1 MVVKNVI
8 KWRPWLL
15 MSKKYK
21 VKLVVMRMEGC
32 DRVHA
37 DTGGVVVEIRWKGSK
52 ISLTS
57 FRKTVKRNFTKE
69 VEELNGVVLWDE
81 VFSTVVTLSGNVNK
95 ENNVLFNP
103 WEIGFTVLN
112 GLSPGPKNKV
122 PVIGTASL
130 NLAEFASAAEE
141 KELDLAIPVSISNGA
156 TEPHPSLH
164 IQLSL
169 TELKADQEPAEPI
182 QNHISESSSG
192 EKDELSA
199 LKAGLRK
206 VKIFTEYV
214 STRRGKKT
222 SREDDHDTRSEGD
235 YSYHFDSSSLEESEE
250 GESNE
255 VKEDNSATFWKS
267 FGYGTLAYANC
278 NTGSLYEDGVYYSYR
293 KSDVGC
299 SQSVDDS
306 TASISEPYVI
316 QNTKRGIFPW
326 KKRKLNLRSPKSRGE
341 PLLKK
346 AYAEEGGDDI
356 DFDRRQ
362 SLWKYKVKLVVM
374 RMEGCD
380 RVHADTGGVVVE
392 IRWKGSK
399 ISLTSFRKTIKRN
412 FTKEV
417 EELNGVVLWD
427 EVFSTVVTL
436 SGNVNKENN
445 VLFNPWEIG
454 FTVLN

>member
-1 MVVKNVI
+1 VQ
-8 KWRPWLL
+8 
-15 MSKKYK
+15 
-21 VKLVVMRMEGC
+21 
-32 DRVHA
+32 
-37 DTGGVVVEIRWKGSK
+37 
-52 ISLTS
+52 
-57 FRKTVKRNFTKE
+57 
-69 VEELNGVVLWDE
+69 
-81 VFSTVVTLSGNVNK
+81 
-95 ENNVLFNP
+95 
-103 WEIGFTVLN
+103 
-112 GLSPGPKNKV
+112 
-122 PVIGTASL
+122 
-130 NLAEFASAAEE
+130 
-141 KELDLAIPVSISNGA
+141 
-156 TEPHPSLH
+156 

-235 YSYHFDSSSLEESEE
+235 YSYHFDSSSFEESEE

-255 VKEDNSATFWKS
+255 AKEDNSATFRKS

-299 SQSVDDS
+299 SQDVDDS
-306 TASISEPYVI
+306 TASVSEPYVI

-362 SLWKYKVKLVVM
+362 SLGVKLKTLLMFLIVNSKKSLLKIYCIFFELMTV
-374 RMEGCD
+374 
-380 RVHADTGGVVVE
+380 AYA
-392 IRWKGSK
+392 GS
-399 ISLTSFRKTIKRN
+399 R
-412 FTKEV
+412 
-417 EELNGVVLWD
+417 
-427 EVFSTVVTL
+427 FSC
-436 SGNVNKENN
+436 E
-445 VLFNPWEIG
+445 
-454 FTVLN
+454 